1 MKAIDIDSEVYK
13 RLKELAD
20 PFVET
25 SPNDVLRRI
34 LGLPCVKANERA
46 GELMPALDAEGNISA
61 VSNDLRRSAGFVHP
75 AFLTFLIDKH
85 KAIGGGF
92 STADITP
99 FMERFHLVSPSGFYR
114 NPWMEK
120 PYGGQKRGKTSC
132 EGSIEQYR
140 QCRHYGCWGGR
151 DSKADCEN
159 LDCRYHPRNPN
170 LEACVGRNKCDLRK
184 GVIWKRETPISPY
197 TFGRDYVEV
206 IRSEFLKG
214 QAVPVKLLAS
224 VLYPGEEENERALN
238 HFIREFHIDEP
249 EKVLFHSWS

>member
-1 MKAIDIDSEVYK
+1 MKKIDIDSEVYQK
-13 RLKELAD
+13 LKELAD

-34 LGLPCVKANERA
+34 LGLPTVKAVERG
-46 GELMPALDAEGNISA
+46 GELRPAREAEEGGP
-61 VSNDLRRSAGFVHP
+61 VVLTDLRRSTGYVHP

-92 STADITP
+92 STADIIP
-99 FMERFHLVSPSGFYR
+99 FMEHFQLVTPSGFYR

-120 PYGGQKRGKTSC
+120 PYGGEKRGKTSC

-151 DSKADCEN
+151 DSKADCDTLE
-159 LDCRYHPRNPN
+159 CRYHPRNPN

-184 GVIWKRETPISPY
+184 GVIWKRESPLSPY
-197 TFGRDYVEV
+197 TFGKDYVEV
-206 IRSEFLKG
+206 VRSEFLKG
-214 QAVPVKLLAS
+214 RAMPVKLLAGAF
-224 VLYPGEEENERALN
+224 YPGEEENEQAINQFL
-238 HFIREFHIDEP
+238 REFHIGEP
-249 EKVLFHSWS
+249 EKVLFHP

>member
-1 MKAIDIDSEVYK
+1 LKTIDIDSEVFQK
-13 RLKELAD
+13 LKELAD

-34 LGLPCVKANERA
+34 LGLPTVKAVERG
-46 GELMPALDAEGNISA
+46 GELIPAHGTEADGPA
-61 VSNDLRRSAGFVHP
+61 VLTDLRRSTGYVHP

-92 STADITP
+92 STADIIP
-99 FMERFHLVSPSGFYR
+99 FMERFHLVAPSGFYR
-114 NPWMEK
+114 NPWMER
-120 PYGGQKRGKTSC
+120 PYGGEKRGKTSC

-151 DSKADCEN
+151 DRKADCDTLE
-159 LDCRYHPRNPN
+159 CRYHPRNPN

-184 GVIWKRETPISPY
+184 GVIWKRETPLSPY
-197 TFGRDYVEV
+197 TFGKDYVEV

-214 QAVPVKLLAS
+214 QALPVKLLAGAF
-224 VLYPGEEENERALN
+224 YPGEEENEKALN
-238 HFIREFHIDEP
+238 QFLREFHIDEP
-249 EKVLFHSWS
+249 EKVLFHP